1 LGVRARENHDR
12 VRKRWMVREKRLLGA
27 MGEGVLGGERTRRS
41 GSGSSGCKTRGG
53 GSEGRAIEGDG
64 GGHREIITVIIS
76 LRRRGSDRI
85 VSMAVN

>member
-1 LGVRARENHDR
+1 ME
-12 VRKRWMVREKRLLGA
+12 
-27 MGEGVLGGERTRRS
+27 GE
-41 GSGSSGCKTRGG
+41 
-53 GSEGRAIEGDG
+53 G

>member
-1 LGVRARENHDR
+1 
-12 VRKRWMVREKRLLGA
+12 M
-27 MGEGVLGGERTRRS
+27 
-41 GSGSSGCKTRGG
+41 TRGG
-53 GSEGRAIEGDG
+53 GNEGRAIEGDG